1 VISVA
6 TIASVIPPHILGGHG
21 DEGHRIGQLWW
32 LMFGLAA
39 AVYVIVAAF
48 VILAVLR
55 GRRRDR
61 VEHPDLSPARSDAGF
76 IWVGGVIVPVLI
88 LSLLGVV
95 TVTTTAGLR
104 NPKPDA
110 VQIHVTGERW
120 WWDVDYTDAHIRTA
134 NEVRVPVGQPVDLT
148 LTSDNVIHSFWVPDL
163 AGKVDMIPGQ
173 TNHLRFT
180 AKKAGTY
187 RGQCAEFCGL
197 AHAQMAFV
205 VIAQSPTDFGRWLA
219 RRTSG
224 AGTQAESDPAAQ
236 GQRLFDAQS
245 CSGCHTI
252 AGTTADGRVGPD
264 LSDFGERLSIAAL
277 TVPNTRA
284 DLRRWITDPQSIK
297 PGNLMPPTQL
307 TPQELDEIVA
317 YLESLR

>member
-1 VISVA
+1 MID
-6 TIASVIPPHILGGHG
+6 PHILGGHG
-21 DEGHRIGQLWW
+21 DEGHRIAELWW

-39 AVYVIVAAF
+39 VVYVVVAAF

-55 GRRRDR
+55 GRRRERGDE
-61 VEHPDLSPARSDAGF
+61 VELRAARSDAGF
-76 IWVGGVIVPVLI
+76 IWIGGVIAPVLI
-88 LSLLGVV
+88 LTLLGVV

-104 NPKPDA
+104 TPHRDA
-110 VQIHVTGERW
+110 LQIHVTGERW
-120 WWDVDYTDAHIRTA
+120 WWDVEYTDAKVRTA
-134 NEVRVPVGQPVDLT
+134 NEVRIPVGQPIDLT

-163 AGKVDMIPGQ
+163 AGKVDTIPGQ

-180 AKKAGTY
+180 AKQAGTY

-205 VIAQSPTDFGRWLA
+205 VIAESPADFGRWLA
-219 RRTSG
+219 RRSSG
-224 AGTQAESDPAAQ
+224 AGTQPESDQ
-236 GQRLFDAQS
+236 QEEGQRLFEAQS

-252 AGTTADGRVGPD
+252 AGTTADGRIGPD
-264 LSDFGERLSIAAL
+264 LSDFGERSAIGAI
-277 TVPNTRA
+277 TVPNTA
-284 DLRRWITDPQSIK
+284 AELRRWITDPQSIK

-307 TPQELDEIVA
+307 TPQELDQIVA

>member
-1 VISVA
+1 MIS
-6 TIASVIPPHILGGHG
+6 PHLLGGHA
-21 DEGHRIGQLWW
+21 DEGHRIGELWW

-48 VILAVLR
+48 VIIALLR
-55 GRRRDR
+55 GRHRDR
-61 VEHPDLSPARSDAGF
+61 GARPDLAPARSDSGF
-76 IWVGGVIVPVLI
+76 IWIGGVIVPVLI

-104 NPKPDA
+104 EPKPDA
-110 VQIHVTGERW
+110 VHIHVTGQRW
-120 WWDVDYTDAHIRTA
+120 WWDVQYTDAHVRTA
-134 NEVRVPVGQPVDLT
+134 NEVRIPVGQPIDLT

-180 AKKAGTY
+180 ANRVGTY

-205 VIAQSPTDFGRWLA
+205 VVVESPADYGRWLA
-219 RRTSG
+219 RRASG
-224 AGTQAESDPAAQ
+224 AGTQPESDATEE
-236 GQRLFDAQS
+236 GQRLFDRQS
-245 CSGCHTI
+245 CAGCHTI
-252 AGTTADGRVGPD
+252 AGTAAHGDIGPD
-264 LSDFGERLSIAAL
+264 LSDFGGRGWIAAL
-277 TVPNTRA
+277 TVPNTKA
-284 DLRRWITDPQSIK
+284 ELRRWITDPQSIK
-297 PGNLMPPTQL
+297 PGNLMPPTPL
-307 TPQELDEIVA
+307 SPQELDEIVA

>member
-1 VISVA
+1 
-6 TIASVIPPHILGGHG
+6 
-21 DEGHRIGQLWW
+21 
-32 LMFGLAA
+32 MFGLAA

-48 VILAVLR
+48 VLLAVLR
-55 GRRRDR
+55 GRRRERDGR
-61 VEHPDLSPARSDAGF
+61 PDLAPARSDAGF

-88 LSLLGVV
+88 LTVLGVV

-104 NPKPDA
+104 SPTRDA
-110 VQIHVTGERW
+110 VRIHVTGERW
-120 WWDVDYTDAHIRTA
+120 WWDVEYPDAHVRTA
-134 NEVRVPVGQPVDLT
+134 NEVRIPVGQPIDLI

-163 AGKVDMIPGQ
+163 AGKVDMVPGQ

-180 AKKAGTY
+180 ATKAGTY

-205 VIAQSPTDFGRWLA
+205 VIAQSPTDFGRWLT

-224 AGTQAESDPAAQ
+224 AGTQPESDLAEQ
-236 GQRLFDAQS
+236 GQRLFEAQS

-252 AGTTADGRVGPD
+252 TGTTAAGTVGPD
-264 LSDFGERLSIAAL
+264 LSDFGQRLAIGAMTVRNTAAE
-277 TVPNTRA
+277 
-284 DLRRWITDPQSIK
+284 LRRWITDPQSIK

-307 TPQELDEIVA
+307 TKQELDEIVA
-317 YLESLR
+317 YLESLK